1 MAVSHFSK
9 KKSYKSPF
17 NPTGAEFGWHEGK
30 WYVAIFG
37 WVGRRMILKLPG
49 SGSRKLCGS
58 LASVEGG
65 WRAAAGSQSATWNRL
80 REKVLFFL
88 KIA

>member
-1 MAVSHFSK
+1 MVDCDLRAGGSPVDPEVSRVRIK
-9 KKSYKSPF
+9 
-17 NPTGAEFGWHEGK
+17 EI
-30 WYVAIFG
+30 V
-37 WVGRRMILKLPG
+37 R
-49 SGSRKLCGS
+49 GS